1 MQKDLVTMSIR
12 ELNRLEVIQKVADGL
27 LKQGQAGDLLGIST
41 RQIKRLVKG
50 YREEGAKSL
59 GSKRRGKKGNRGH
72 SQHFKNQI
80 MDLVSKQYAD
90 FGPTFAAEKLF
101 ERDGCKINKETLRQW
116 MIESKLWK
124 GKKRKTGII
133 HQRRNRRPCLGELV
147 QIDGS
152 HHDWFEGRSEKCCLL
167 VFIDD
172 ATSRLLELRFEKQE
186 TTLGYFNGT
195 RSYIKK
201 HGRPDAFYSDKHG
214 VFRVNAVEAES
225 GTGET
230 QFGRAIRE
238 LGIKIIF
245 ANTPQAKGRVERA
258 NETLQDRLV
267 KELRLKN
274 ISDIETANAFLP
286 QYMLEH
292 NARFSVEA
300 ANPTDLHRK
309 EVPTETQLNLIFTH
323 QEQRIISK
331 NLEISYRNIIYQIK
345 TATQGYQLRKA
356 SITVCDDQQ
365 GNIIL
370 LYKGKVLEYSTLDKK
385 NRVTDAV
392 GRKELQQASKFDGRA
407 KGHKPKAGHP
417 WKQYH
422 DDKVNGVGLST
433 ALTSLTSI

>member
-1 MQKDLVTMSIR
+1 MQKDLITMSIR
-12 ELNRLEVIQKVADGL
+12 ELSRLEVIQKVADKL
-27 LKQGQAGDLLGIST
+27 LKQGQAGDLLGVST
-41 RQIKRLVKG
+41 RQIKRLVKA

-59 GSKRRGKKGNRGH
+59 ESKKRGKKGNRGH
-72 SQHFKNQI
+72 NQDFKNKI
-80 MDLVSKQYAD
+80 LDLVSKQYAD
-90 FGPTFAAEKLF
+90 FGPTFAAEKLLK
-101 ERDGCKINKETLRQW
+101 RDECKINKETLRQW
-116 MIESKLWK
+116 MIESKLWE

-133 HQRRNRRPCLGELV
+133 HQQRNRRPCFGELV

-186 TTLGYFNGT
+186 TTLGYFNAT
-195 RSYIKK
+195 RSYMKE

-258 NETLQDRLV
+258 NKTLQDRLV
-267 KELRLKN
+267 KELRLRG

-292 NARFSVEA
+292 NTQFSVEA
-300 ANPTDLHRK
+300 ADPTDFHRK
-309 EVPTETQLNLIFTH
+309 GVPTEAQLNLIFTH
-323 QEQRIISK
+323 QERRIISK

-345 TATQGYQLRKA
+345 TAAQGYQLRKA

-365 GNIIL
+365 GNVTL
-370 LYKGKVLEYSTLDKK
+370 LYKGKALEYSTLDKK
-385 NRVTDAV
+385 NRVSDAV
-392 GRKELQQASKFDGRA
+392 GRKELQQTSQFDGRT
-407 KGHKPKAGHP
+407 KGHKPKADHP
-417 WKQYH
+417 WRQYH
-422 DDKVNGVGLST
+422 DDNENGIGLST
-433 ALTSLTSI
+433 ASTSLASI